1 VNSFGKKAILLIQQ
15 KKKQLKKSL
24 LFLNSIKEFMK
35 KSWLYPSSKELK
47 VKEKNSLEDTLPL
60 LLKLLSLKMAE
71 LSKEPPLTNLDKIS
85 LKCLILLLKIKKKKN
100 NLLGKQVG
108 DSLPD
113 LLESWFFSM
122 ETIKVKII

>member
-60 LLKLLSLKMAE
+60 LLKPLYLKMAE

>member
-1 VNSFGKKAILLIQQ
+1 
-15 KKKQLKKSL
+15 
-24 LFLNSIKEFMK
+24 MK